1 MSFYGCHKISL
12 EKYFL
17 YLFIRITFI
26 MEDIIL
32 SQEKADFYGELVD
45 NWSMRTFETVEQQQ
59 EFILLLKNLLD
70 ENRNEMEFEVIIQTV
85 NILTGC
91 VDLKKFRPSIL

>member
-1 MSFYGCHKISL
+1 
-12 EKYFL
+12 
-17 YLFIRITFI
+17 